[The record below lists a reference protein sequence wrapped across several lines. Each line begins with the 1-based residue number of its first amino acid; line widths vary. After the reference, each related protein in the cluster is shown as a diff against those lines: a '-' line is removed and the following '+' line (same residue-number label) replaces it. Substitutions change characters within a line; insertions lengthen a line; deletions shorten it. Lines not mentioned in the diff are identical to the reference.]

1 MSYGMKNEYNDND
14 DHYRGDVDLV
24 VKLLKANIKDSQNTY
39 NALLDSAVTS
49 LEERNAELHLIR
61 RNIGALFSGPYM
73 PNPERVLEALYP
85 SRDDVLDFAQTCNY
99 DLSEGLKVN
108 DNEHE

>member
-1 MSYGMKNEYNDND
+1 MLYGMKSEYNDND
-14 DHYRGDVDLV
+14 DHYRGAVDLV
-24 VKLLKANIKDSQNTY
+24 VKLLEANIKDSQNTY

-49 LEERNAELHLIR
+49 LKERNAELHLIR

-73 PNPERVLEALYP
+73 PNPGFIRHALYP